1 MKTAKPSCEMRTNW
15 GKPTRCDMSV
25 TNKRWWVA
33 VGVEIRLQE
42 AKEGMIWEKGR
53 GQSETIY
60 QRALTVKGHS

>member
-42 AKEGMIWEKGR
+42 AKEGMIWEKRR
-53 GQSETIY
+53 GQS
-60 QRALTVKGHS
+60 